1 MATLMIIA
9 LVVGVLIGAVGI
21 GGILLIP
28 ALNLIGGLSI
38 QSAMATSLFTFVF
51 TGIAGTIAFQ
61 RHGSIDRRITVPVC
75 AGALLCGFAGAW
87 ANALMNASSLMLI
100 LALLVAFAGVYTLIT
115 RRSERQPVLQQR
127 PGMQRAMLFGLGGVA
142 GFGSGL
148 TGVGGPALSV
158 PMMVLAGFAPLTAI
172 GTSQVIQIL
181 AGVSGTLG
189 NLRFGVIDY
198 QLAAPL
204 VLFELAGVIVGVR
217 IVHAINAQLLRF
229 WVGVL
234 CVLVGAGLLL
244 KVFGVL

>member
-38 QSAMATSLFTFVF
+38 QSAMATSLLTFVF

-61 RHGSIDRRITVPVC
+61 RHGSIDRGVTVPVC

-87 ANALMNASSLMLI
+87 ANARMGAFWLMLI

-115 RRSERQPVLQQR
+115 RHSERQPVLQQR
-127 PGMQRAMLFGLGGVA
+127 PGMQRAMLLGLGGVA

-158 PMMVLAGFAPLTAI
+158 PMMMLAGFAPLTAI

-204 VLFELAGVIVGVR
+204 VLFELIGVVVGVR
-217 IVHAINAQLLRF
+217 IVHAINARLLRF

-234 CVLVGAGLLL
+234 CVLVGVGLIL